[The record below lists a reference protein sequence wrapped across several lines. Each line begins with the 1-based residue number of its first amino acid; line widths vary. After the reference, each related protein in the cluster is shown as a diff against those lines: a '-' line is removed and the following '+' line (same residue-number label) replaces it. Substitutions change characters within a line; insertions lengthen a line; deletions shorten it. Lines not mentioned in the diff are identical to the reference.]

1 MELRGPRSAD
11 LLENPQIPAEEED
24 ALADDELKNGEAYA
38 ELVQCFDNKSLSLI
52 MRDAECDR
60 GKALELLREHS
71 AGKDKLHVASLYCE
85 L

>member
-11 LLENPQIPAEEED
+11 LLENPQIPAEEEG

-52 MRDAECDR
+52 M
-60 GKALELLREHS
+60 
-71 AGKDKLHVASLYCE
+71 
-85 L
+85 

>member
-1 MELRGPRSAD
+1 MQAKGGSDFYLTEIRNKVPHMELRGPRSAD

-52 MRDAECDR
+52 M
-60 GKALELLREHS
+60 
-71 AGKDKLHVASLYCE
+71 
-85 L
+85 